1 MSVPTNTPTTSPRFR
16 AQSLFV
22 LALLAVIVCGSF
34 LRLDDFHDRIRFNN
48 DQVRDTGIV
57 IDMLT
62 TGTMPLLGPKA
73 GGTTFQLGPAFY
85 YILAFSGAVFGATPE
100 GIAFIVPL
108 LSIATLPLLF
118 LFLRRCFA
126 TRIALPLT
134 LLAATSFFLI
144 KYSRFVWNPN
154 VIPFFLLAF
163 LLTLL
168 RTMDLPATKHTSLWW
183 WILLGVVTG
192 ISMQLHTTLLIIMPL
207 TILIM
212 HIARR
217 FLHAQPLPIARLLLT
232 FAIIVLLLSPMI
244 IFDVRNNGANSAA
257 FFAGS
262 AKKTSLGST
271 VNNAIHV
278 AQFFGQGSIYVLT
291 GTEPTRDWTAPR
303 KLIAHP
309 FQLLLAG
316 CGIMLCTVGTI
327 VTFFAMR
334 HSGNTRRTHALAA
347 TLCISALHILILFPI
362 GDTLQTRFFLTLF
375 FVPFVWLGLFAEHL
389 ILRIRGTVS
398 TRIIYSTLAIAYL
411 ALIAGNLSTYRTA
424 YAFDPKTKNASLYGG
439 ISLGELHGIV
449 DVITQNTKTNTPAY
463 LLPHAYGRSVRFI
476 ATHRGDVR
484 VETADAET
492 LPSGTIAF
500 FLSDKPDARLSDTL
514 AEAFTEKH
522 HDTVKR
528 WHVFTLE
535 KR

>member
-1 MSVPTNTPTTSPRFR
+1 MPNTAALARQR
-16 AQSLFV
+16 ARLWYAM
-22 LALLAVIVCGSF
+22 ALLAVIAIGAF
-34 LRLDDFHDRIRFNN
+34 LRLEDFRDRVRFNN
-48 DQVRDTGIV
+48 DQVRDTRIAM
-57 IDMLT
+57 DMLT
-62 TGTMPLLGPKA
+62 THTAPLLGPKA

-126 TRIALPLT
+126 SHIALPLT

-168 RTMDLPATKHTSLWW
+168 HTMDLPAKKRTSLWW
-183 WILLGVVTG
+183 WILLGVVAG
-192 ISMQLHTTLLIIMPL
+192 IGMQLHTTLLIIMPL

-212 HIARR
+212 HITRR
-217 FLHAQPLPIARLLLT
+217 FLHDRPLPIGRLLLT
-232 FAIIVLLLSPMI
+232 FTLIAALLSPMFL
-244 IFDVRNNGANSAA
+244 FDLRNGGANSAA

-271 VNNAIHV
+271 VDNVIHV
-278 AQFFGQGSIYVLT
+278 AQFFGQGSVYVLT

-303 KLIAHP
+303 KLITHP

-316 CGIMLCTVGTI
+316 CGILLCTVGTI
-327 VTFFAMR
+327 ATLIAVR
-334 HSGNTRRTHALAA
+334 RSNNTRRTHALTA
-347 TLCISALHILILFPI
+347 TLCIVVLHILILLPI

-375 FVPFVWLGLFAEHL
+375 FVPFVWIGLLTEHL
-389 ILRIRGTVS
+389 ILRVRGNAS
-398 TRIIYSTLAIAYL
+398 ARIIYGALAIACL
-411 ALIAGNLSTYRTA
+411 TLIAGNLSAYRTT
-424 YAFDPKTKNASLYGG
+424 YAFDPTTKNADLYGG

-449 DVITQNTKTNTPAY
+449 AIMAQSGIADTPIY
-463 LLPHAYGRSVRFI
+463 LLPHAYGRSIRFI
-476 ATHRGDVR
+476 ADTRGDVR
-484 VETADAET
+484 VETADADT
-492 LPSGTIAF
+492 IPSGATAF
-500 FLSDKPDARLSDTL
+500 FLSNKSNARLSDTL
-514 AEAFTEKH
+514 TAAFVERH
-522 HDTVKR
+522 HDTVQR